1 MSQLISGSLRKGF
14 GQYKNSSSIQYGKIT
29 ADDTVFIGVNTDI
42 NGNNNVHGR
51 LDVGEDASFNS
62 NVDISGN
69 LKVNGDASFNS
80 NVDISGNLKVD
91 GDASFNSNVD
101 ILENLKVDG
110 DASFNSNVDILENLK
125 VDGDASFNSNVDIL
139 ENLKV
144 DGDASFNSNVDISGN
159 LKVDGDASFNSNV
172 DISENLKVLSRL
184 DVYGDA
190 SFNKNV
196 DIIENLN
203 VFKDVFIDGSLT
215 VMGTSTTINTQT
227 VEISDNIIL
236 INSSFSGT
244 PPPTLVSGIR
254 VNRGGLP
261 QNPDYYFIFTEDKDL
276 FKIGTSTDESG
287 VNSGLQAV
295 ATREDE
301 PFNNNVAVWDA
312 SLNMF
317 VTNRGLSLDPSGNVG
332 ISGELIVDGNATFN
346 SNLDVSGNVGIS
358 GELSVHQDV
367 VFNSNLDVSGSV
379 GISGELAVDQDV
391 IFNSNLDVS
400 GNVGISG
407 ELSVHQDVVFNSNL
421 DVSGSVGISGEL
433 AVDQD
438 VIFNSNL
445 DVSGNVGISGELTVD
460 NSVIFN
466 SNLDVSGNV
475 GISGELTV
483 DKDVIFNSN
492 LDVSGN
498 VGISGELTV
507 DKDVIFN
514 SNLDVSGNIG
524 ISGELTVDQ
533 DVIFNSN
540 LDVSGNVGISGEL
553 TVDDK
558 VQFNSSLDVS
568 GNVGISGELNMN
580 CNILVD
586 VSNIFFCNS
595 TNYLDK
601 INIID
606 SSVNILEERVSV
618 IDSSIN
624 ILDSSVNILEERVS
638 VIDSSI
644 NILDS
649 SINILDSSVNILEER
664 VSVIDS
670 SINIL
675 DSSVNILEE
684 RVSVIDSSI
693 NILDSSIN
701 ILDSS
706 VNILEERVS
715 VIDSSINI
723 LDSSVNILEER
734 VSVID
739 SSINILDSSIN
750 ILDSSVNILEER
762 VSVIDSSINIL
773 DSSVNILEER
783 VSVIDSS
790 INILDSSVNILEE
803 RVSVIDSSINILDSS
818 VNILEERVSV
828 IDSSINI
835 LDSSVNILEERVS
848 VIDSSINIL
857 DSSVNIL
864 EERVS
869 VIDSSINILDSSIN
883 ILDSSVNILEE
894 RVSVIDSSIN
904 ILDSSVNIL
913 EERVSVI
920 DSSINILDSSI
931 NILDSSVNILEE
943 RVSVIDS
950 SINILDSSVNIL
962 EERVSVIDSSIN
974 ILDSSVNILEERVS
988 VIDSS
993 INILD
998 SSVNILEERVSVID
1012 SSINI
1017 LDSSINILDSSVNI
1031 LEERVS
1037 VIDSSINILD
1047 SSVNILE
1054 ERVSVIDSSINILDS
1069 SINILDS
1076 SVNILE
1082 ERVSVIDSSINILDS
1097 SINILDSSVNILE
1110 ERVSVID
1117 SSINILDSSVN
1128 ILEERVSVIDSSIN
1142 ILDSSINILDSSVNI
1157 LEERV
1162 SVIDS
1167 SINILDSSVN
1177 ILEERVSVIDS
1188 SINILDSSINI
1199 LDSSINILDSSVNIL
1214 EERVSVIDSSINI
1227 LDSSVNIL
1235 EERVS
1240 VIDSSINILDSSVNI
1255 LEERVS
1261 VIDSSIN
1268 ILDSSINIL
1277 EERVS
1282 VIDSSINI
1290 LDSSVNILEER
1301 VSVIDSSINILDSS
1315 VNILEERVSV
1325 IDSSV
1330 NNLYDIKYDKTG
1342 GLISGNVD
1350 ISGDLTLNCN
1360 DISGVNGITFC
1371 DNTYIGVGNSFDIS
1385 TNQILKINNDV
1396 IVLDTNNNVGIG
1408 AIPLSQSPYKL
1419 DIRNLENNDTRVMIN
1434 DCSQCDTSSNA
1445 MLNLFIRENQ
1455 TKEHIHFRRAFDTG
1469 GGIQIKDFG
1478 ISVDEEGSLTLGKYD
1493 NSGNYEEL
1501 LYINETHKIE
1511 VDGDEGGDFVIKGD
1525 GVILPDISLS
1535 GVYFELQNKQNI
1547 ITGAAT
1553 TITTNDLSI
1562 NKVVISNSNGKIAVS
1577 DLSASQLLFL
1587 SDVNSNIQSQ
1597 INNIDQSKWTQSI
1610 TGDIYNKNPG
1620 NVGIGTTNPTE
1631 KLEVSGNVLI
1641 TNDLSVNGI
1650 IYWNQFEPEINI
1662 NLSLADVLDVSNVAN
1677 QNINMNCNLLND
1689 VSGINFCDGTYIG
1702 HGDSFDISAN
1712 DVLVLSGVQDVCGN
1726 YNGASIVAKN
1736 RVYQQLNPD
1745 ASWNAVNGYVGLAKD
1760 SYPALNPKSF
1770 GEKLVSEWVISP
1782 LDTSNNLWQS
1792 VCWSPELELFVA
1804 VGSNTLDTSNNVMT
1818 SRNGI
1823 NWTYGITPDS
1833 KFYRNV
1839 VWSPQLNLFVAVSS
1853 SDVSGNFQRVITSPD
1868 GFNWTLRNTP
1878 DTQWWNVCW
1887 SAELGLFVAVA
1898 RFNATLMDGS
1908 GNLVMTSPD
1917 GENWTPRQ
1925 TPVNNNWSSVVWSP
1939 ERSLFVAVSND
1950 ASGNDASGVNNNK
1963 VMTSSDGINWNL
1975 QYTPYNRWNTLAW
1988 SPELGMFVALAAG
2001 GSPDG
2006 TTDTKAMSSPDG
2018 INWTI
2023 RSTANSPFQLN
2034 YGQVIW
2040 IAEVGLF
2047 VAVAPGTNGSS
2058 NKYIGYS
2065 SNGVNWSFTNTL
2077 PNTNNYG
2084 SIAWS
2089 PELGMLV
2096 AMGAS
2101 PATNNE
2107 KALYIRLKNRLP
2119 TSYNV
2124 FDSSFNNIDN
2134 SGNWTIKAKEMYG
2147 DNLLINSNVDI
2158 SGNLSMNNNL
2168 INDVSGINFSDGSY
2182 IGSGSSFDIS
2192 ANDVLV
2198 LSGIQDVCGNYNGA
2212 SVVSK
2217 NRVYQQL
2224 NPDPSWNAVNGYV
2237 GLAKDS
2243 YPALNPYSSGEK
2255 AVSTWTART
2264 TPPSIANPSISN
2276 NWASVVWS
2284 PELSLFVAV
2293 AVSGTLDRVM
2303 TSPDGIVW
2311 TTQTTNNNNW
2321 TDVCWSPELGIF
2333 VAVANA
2339 GSLDR
2344 VMTSPDGITWTTTP
2358 TGIFLTNCN
2367 NGSGNIITCDDTTGL
2382 TVGMSLD
2389 ISSGLGTIPPST
2401 TIASIIDLTSF
2412 TTNNI
2417 ITDLS
2422 NTIINANNNWRCV
2435 CWSPELGIFVA
2446 VAVSGTKNRV
2456 MTSPDGITWTYQ
2468 FNPVDINYQSIC
2480 WSPELGLFVAVANNG
2495 SNDRVMTSPD
2505 GINWTNRTTTDN
2517 DFSDV
2522 CWSPELGIFVAT
2534 SFTGSLVMTSPDG
2547 IIWTNKPTPSNSW
2560 SSICW
2565 SPELGLF
2572 VAVAVDNFLN
2582 SLVMTSPNGIN
2593 WTRRS
2598 SNNNRWR
2605 AVCWS
2610 PELGI
2615 FVAVSVNGSNDRA
2628 MTSSLAGRPP
2638 TSYNVFDSSFNNID
2652 QSGNWTLK
2660 VKEIY
2665 NSSQN
2670 VLINGNVDISGNLSM
2685 NDNLINDVSGI
2696 NFSDGTYIGSG
2707 NSFDISTNQKLN
2719 INSAQSI
2726 LVKSDVEFRD
2736 NYHIWTDICGITGSA
2751 VLWSSRSSHTLNT
2764 LKDGS
2769 VILID
2774 GLNFDGSSFN
2784 RPNDIWKSDDDGLT
2798 WYQISNSGSDS
2809 YTVKVTA
2816 RSRHGTVV
2824 SSDNTIILFGGASG
2838 VIENG
2843 AIQNL
2848 NDVWHSYDGGNTW
2861 FNVKANNS
2869 DISYNINDVSNSH
2882 WSPRSRFGY
2891 CILPND
2897 KIFIIGG
2904 FRDLSGNSER
2914 PTDVWVS
2921 DDLGVNWT
2929 LQFGIQEGDTPPWND
2944 WNSYSVFN
2952 INYDIYVL
2960 GADPSNNGK
2969 LWKSTD
2975 EGETWN
2981 EVITTSYLP
2990 RFTTTQVLVL
3000 KNNDIIVLGGF
3011 VDSVRSS
3018 SIYRS
3023 TNEGVSWILERT
3035 SDDTPWSNRTLHAA
3049 TVLNNCDILI
3059 TGGLEFSTL
3068 SGNIF
3073 IEYTTVNDVWYGT
3086 EKSEINAN
3094 SKLTVRELNVKQNA
3108 LFLDSVE
3115 ITNDLSV
3122 NGIIY
3127 WNQFEPAINITGGGG
3142 GTLIRATPKNATGQI
3157 IEFDNL
3163 PSTIR
3168 RVMILFNDVEIDNSS
3183 NVLIQIGGSN
3193 IDITNYEA
3201 TSSFQRAP
3209 TDDPTSVT
3217 LGTKEF
3223 NTGFG
3228 IFWGGNS
3235 SKRNGNVSLLNISEN
3250 KWISSHTFGGKFLFN
3265 LDPFSPP
3272 QEYNGTVYGGGR
3284 IEIVDTLEKIR
3295 ITTDNSGV
3303 FTNGTVNILYEIE
3316 GIPQEGMVRAIIVDK
3331 KVQGIDGGTFNQGS
3345 WITRE
3350 LNTKILDDYNIVDIS
3365 NNKFILQRGSYLI
3378 QWSAPAFN
3386 VEKHMSRLRNIS
3398 DNITVIT
3405 GSSENSFVAPNNGGC
3420 TTRSIGFARV
3430 EIDEPKLFE
3439 IQHYGNVDVSDNGFG
3454 VASDISGEYEKYTFV
3469 EIFKEILA
3477 GSTGIENDLSIK
3489 GELNVNGDVNI
3500 KGNLSIVGI
3509 DTVKFDIDDDDLND
3523 FDILLDN
3530 INKESDLLDVSG
3542 NGKWGGFVMNS
3553 NNIIYGIPS
3562 NASKIIVFDPISKN
3576 VEYLDLSGIDPSLN
3590 INLDNKWI
3598 GGAISPTGILVGA
3611 PFSYNKILMV
3621 DTNTNDISTVAIP
3634 EDILNDATG
3643 TNSRW
3648 NTVGTTPNNSL
3659 FYFCPGN
3666 SRRVLTMDYN
3676 TFDVS
3681 SVLLPSDISGIT
3693 GLKYNATVLG
3703 PNKNIYMFPR
3713 DSSNVLIIDTS
3724 INDVSYVNIPIIPNE
3739 NGTSNNLYY
3748 GAVLAN
3754 NKKIYTIPLAN
3765 RNILEFDPSDN
3776 TFNFIQLPLS
3786 PLVQFNPVIL
3796 NWVNGILGRNGNI
3809 YGIPFSGN
3817 VVLEFNPETK
3827 EVNYLKLP
3835 SKITVGTKY
3844 FGGIMG
3850 PDNNIYCVPR
3860 NQNNILEIEFVQ
3872 KFKYKSWML
3881 SSYFNRC

>member
-1 MSQLISGSLRKGF
+1 
-14 GQYKNSSSIQYGKIT
+14 
-29 ADDTVFIGVNTDI
+29 
-42 NGNNNVHGR
+42 
-51 LDVGEDASFNS
+51 
-62 NVDISGN
+62 
-69 LKVNGDASFNS
+69 
-80 NVDISGNLKVD
+80 
-91 GDASFNSNVD
+91 
-101 ILENLKVDG
+101 
-110 DASFNSNVDILENLK
+110 
-125 VDGDASFNSNVDIL
+125 
-139 ENLKV
+139 
-144 DGDASFNSNVDISGN
+144 
-159 LKVDGDASFNSNV
+159 
-172 DISENLKVLSRL
+172 
-184 DVYGDA
+184 
-190 SFNKNV
+190 
-196 DIIENLN
+196 
-203 VFKDVFIDGSLT
+203 
-215 VMGTSTTINTQT
+215 
-227 VEISDNIIL
+227 
-236 INSSFSGT
+236 
-244 PPPTLVSGIR
+244 
-254 VNRGGLP
+254 
-261 QNPDYYFIFTEDKDL
+261 
-276 FKIGTSTDESG
+276 
-287 VNSGLQAV
+287 
-295 ATREDE
+295 
-301 PFNNNVAVWDA
+301 
-312 SLNMF
+312 
-317 VTNRGLSLDPSGNVG
+317 
-332 ISGELIVDGNATFN
+332 
-346 SNLDVSGNVGIS
+346 
-358 GELSVHQDV
+358 
-367 VFNSNLDVSGSV
+367 
-379 GISGELAVDQDV
+379 
-391 IFNSNLDVS
+391 
-400 GNVGISG
+400 
-407 ELSVHQDVVFNSNL
+407 
-421 DVSGSVGISGEL
+421 
-433 AVDQD
+433 
-438 VIFNSNL
+438 
-445 DVSGNVGISGELTVD
+445 
-460 NSVIFN
+460 
-466 SNLDVSGNV
+466 
-475 GISGELTV
+475 
-483 DKDVIFNSN
+483 
-492 LDVSGN
+492 
-498 VGISGELTV
+498 
-507 DKDVIFN
+507 
-514 SNLDVSGNIG
+514 
-524 ISGELTVDQ
+524 
-533 DVIFNSN
+533 
-540 LDVSGNVGISGEL
+540 
-553 TVDDK
+553 
-558 VQFNSSLDVS
+558 
-568 GNVGISGELNMN
+568 
-580 CNILVD
+580 
-586 VSNIFFCNS
+586 
-595 TNYLDK
+595 
-601 INIID
+601 
-606 SSVNILEERVSV
+606 
-618 IDSSIN
+618 
-624 ILDSSVNILEERVS
+624 
-638 VIDSSI
+638 
-644 NILDS
+644 
-649 SINILDSSVNILEER
+649 
-664 VSVIDS
+664 
-670 SINIL
+670 
-675 DSSVNILEE
+675 
-684 RVSVIDSSI
+684 
-693 NILDSSIN
+693 
-701 ILDSS
+701 
-706 VNILEERVS
+706 
-715 VIDSSINI
+715 
-723 LDSSVNILEER
+723 
-734 VSVID
+734 
-739 SSINILDSSIN
+739 
-750 ILDSSVNILEER
+750 
-762 VSVIDSSINIL
+762 
-773 DSSVNILEER
+773 
-783 VSVIDSS
+783 
-790 INILDSSVNILEE
+790 
-803 RVSVIDSSINILDSS
+803 
-818 VNILEERVSV
+818 
-828 IDSSINI
+828 
-835 LDSSVNILEERVS
+835 
-848 VIDSSINIL
+848 
-857 DSSVNIL
+857 
-864 EERVS
+864 
-869 VIDSSINILDSSIN
+869 
-883 ILDSSVNILEE
+883 
-894 RVSVIDSSIN
+894 
-904 ILDSSVNIL
+904 
-913 EERVSVI
+913 
-920 DSSINILDSSI
+920 
-931 NILDSSVNILEE
+931 
-943 RVSVIDS
+943 
-950 SINILDSSVNIL
+950 
-962 EERVSVIDSSIN
+962 
-974 ILDSSVNILEERVS
+974 
-988 VIDSS
+988 
-993 INILD
+993 
-998 SSVNILEERVSVID
+998 
-1012 SSINI
+1012 
-1017 LDSSINILDSSVNI
+1017 
-1031 LEERVS
+1031 
-1037 VIDSSINILD
+1037 
-1047 SSVNILE
+1047 
-1054 ERVSVIDSSINILDS
+1054 
-1069 SINILDS
+1069 
-1076 SVNILE
+1076 
-1082 ERVSVIDSSINILDS
+1082 
-1097 SINILDSSVNILE
+1097 
-1110 ERVSVID
+1110 
-1117 SSINILDSSVN
+1117 
-1128 ILEERVSVIDSSIN
+1128 
-1142 ILDSSINILDSSVNI
+1142 
-1157 LEERV
+1157 
-1162 SVIDS
+1162 
-1167 SINILDSSVN
+1167 
-1177 ILEERVSVIDS
+1177 
-1188 SINILDSSINI
+1188 
-1199 LDSSINILDSSVNIL
+1199 
-1214 EERVSVIDSSINI
+1214 
-1227 LDSSVNIL
+1227 
-1235 EERVS
+1235 
-1240 VIDSSINILDSSVNI
+1240 
-1255 LEERVS
+1255 
-1261 VIDSSIN
+1261 
-1268 ILDSSINIL
+1268 
-1277 EERVS
+1277 
-1282 VIDSSINI
+1282 
-1290 LDSSVNILEER
+1290 
-1301 VSVIDSSINILDSS
+1301 
-1315 VNILEERVSV
+1315 
-1325 IDSSV
+1325 
-1330 NNLYDIKYDKTG
+1330 
-1342 GLISGNVD
+1342 VD

-1702 HGDSFDISAN
+1702 EGSSFDISAN

-1950 ASGNDASGVNNNK
+1950 ASGNDASGGNNNNK

-1975 QYTPYNRWNTLAW
+1975 QYTPYNRWNTVAW

-2001 GSPDG
+2001 GSPAG

-2047 VAVAPGTNGSS
+2047 VAVAPATNGSS
-2058 NKYIGYS
+2058 NRYIGYS
-2065 SNGVNWSFTNTL
+2065 SNGINWSFTNTL

-2168 INDVSGINFSDGSY
+2168 INDVSGINFSDGS
-2182 IGSGSSFDIS
+2182 
-2192 ANDVLV
+2192 
-2198 LSGIQDVCGNYNGA
+2198 
-2212 SVVSK
+2212 
-2217 NRVYQQL
+2217 
-2224 NPDPSWNAVNGYV
+2224 
-2237 GLAKDS
+2237 
-2243 YPALNPYSSGEK
+2243 
-2255 AVSTWTART
+2255 
-2264 TPPSIANPSISN
+2264 
-2276 NWASVVWS
+2276 
-2284 PELSLFVAV
+2284 
-2293 AVSGTLDRVM
+2293 
-2303 TSPDGIVW
+2303 
-2311 TTQTTNNNNW
+2311 
-2321 TDVCWSPELGIF
+2321 
-2333 VAVANA
+2333 
-2339 GSLDR
+2339 
-2344 VMTSPDGITWTTTP
+2344 
-2358 TGIFLTNCN
+2358 
-2367 NGSGNIITCDDTTGL
+2367 
-2382 TVGMSLD
+2382 
-2389 ISSGLGTIPPST
+2389 
-2401 TIASIIDLTSF
+2401 
-2412 TTNNI
+2412 
-2417 ITDLS
+2417 
-2422 NTIINANNNWRCV
+2422 
-2435 CWSPELGIFVA
+2435 
-2446 VAVSGTKNRV
+2446 
-2456 MTSPDGITWTYQ
+2456 
-2468 FNPVDINYQSIC
+2468 
-2480 WSPELGLFVAVANNG
+2480 
-2495 SNDRVMTSPD
+2495 
-2505 GINWTNRTTTDN
+2505 
-2517 DFSDV
+2517 
-2522 CWSPELGIFVAT
+2522 
-2534 SFTGSLVMTSPDG
+2534 
-2547 IIWTNKPTPSNSW
+2547 
-2560 SSICW
+2560 
-2565 SPELGLF
+2565 
-2572 VAVAVDNFLN
+2572 
-2582 SLVMTSPNGIN
+2582 
-2593 WTRRS
+2593 
-2598 SNNNRWR
+2598 
-2605 AVCWS
+2605 
-2610 PELGI
+2610 
-2615 FVAVSVNGSNDRA
+2615 
-2628 MTSSLAGRPP
+2628 
-2638 TSYNVFDSSFNNID
+2638 
-2652 QSGNWTLK
+2652 
-2660 VKEIY
+2660 
-2665 NSSQN
+2665 
-2670 VLINGNVDISGNLSM
+2670 
-2685 NDNLINDVSGI
+2685 
-2696 NFSDGTYIGSG
+2696 YIGSG

-3059 TGGLEFSTL
+3059 TGGLVSSTL

-3265 LDPFSPP
+3265 LDPFSPL

-3576 VEYLDLSGIDPSLN
+3576 VEYLDLSGIDPSLT
-3590 INLDNKWI
+3590 ITDLNKWI

-3659 FYFCPGN
+3659 FYFCPGR
-3666 SRRVLTMDYN
+3666 SRRVLTFDYN

-3681 SVLLPSDISGIT
+3681 SILLPSDISGIT